1 MLNNTKV
8 KFEFNSNNEVKL
20 HVDDQPFIGFNINM
34 VDKEDKRLLEFSSV
48 ACPEIKIMGDEYQ
61 VFLKG
66 SLDERCNISDFARIY
81 TSRQQFIDKMNKL
94 NSVRSIRTDEE
105 FYNIFSSLEVI
116 TGSDESRLYYESL
129 D

>member
-8 KFEFNSNNEVKL
+8 KFEFNSDNEVKI
-20 HVDDQPFIGFNINM
+20 HVDEQPFIRFNISM
-34 VDKEDKRLLEFSSV
+34 VDKEDGRLLEFSSV
-48 ACPEIKIMGDEYQ
+48 ACPEINIMGDECR

-105 FYNIFSSLEVI
+105 FYNLFSSLDVS
-116 TGSDESRLYYESL
+116 TGSDESKLCYESL